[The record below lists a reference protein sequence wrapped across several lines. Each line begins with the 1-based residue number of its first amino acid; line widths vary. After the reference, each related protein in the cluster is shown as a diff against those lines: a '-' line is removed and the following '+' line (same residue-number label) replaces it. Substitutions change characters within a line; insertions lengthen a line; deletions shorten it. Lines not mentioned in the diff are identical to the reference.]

1 MTAESQ
7 HTNTSHKYQIVKT
20 FTDVTSYLEKYGVPF
35 SVYSW
40 SPLHFLVYIK
50 SECEPDRIT
59 FAFFDNK
66 LARISFDT
74 PDPETNPLIN
84 GIDNWCDHHSFHFL
98 HSDDH
103 VSGSDSA
110 ETNRARSNCGDAVSI
125 SDTNPISVEI
135 FIEDEC
141 SWLSLIVTING
152 IFWYCHLYQLKEQ
165 LTESAGSAH
174 GAKSASST
182 KSNKSTRNGGARQ

>member
-20 FTDVTSYLEKYGVPF
+20 FTDVTSYLEKYGVLF

-74 PDPETNPLIN
+74 PDPETNPPIN

-98 HSDDH
+98 HGDDC
-103 VSGSDSA
+103 VNDNT
-110 ETNRARSNCGDAVSI
+110 ETARARSKCGDAVSI
-125 SDTNPISVEI
+125 SDTNPVSVEI
-135 FIEDEC
+135 YIEDEC
-141 SWLSLIVTING
+141 NWLSLIVTING

-165 LTESAGSAH
+165 PAGSAE
-174 GAKSASST
+174 STSST
-182 KSNKSTRNGGARQ
+182 KSTKPKQNNGGARQ